1 MIPGT
6 ESIIS
11 VLEEMDDAYMPR
23 SLWKRCIGRIPLG
36 FAVRGSW
43 AKNRIFRVRRGN
55 GFYGAV
61 KGKLYQDRYSYFVPS
76 SINHPNGQPARD
88 ALTQANYNW
97 YNVLTEAQ
105 RTKYNKNAKRR
116 LSMSG
121 RNKYIGEY
129 IKEHA

>member
-6 ESIIS
+6 EAIITT
-11 VLEEMDDAYMPR
+11 LEQMDDAYMPR

-36 FAVRGSW
+36 FLVRGSW
-43 AKNRIFRVRRGN
+43 AKNRTFRVRRGN
-55 GFYGAV
+55 GYYGAV
-61 KGKLYQDRYSYFVPS
+61 LGKLYQDRYAYFVPS
-76 SINHPNGQPARD
+76 TINHPNGQPARN

-105 RTKYNKNAKRR
+105 KQEYIKKAKKG

-121 RNKYIGEY
+121 RNLYIGEY
-129 IKEHA
+129 VKANA